1 MVYLEDIN
9 VQLIDMDTKI
19 PEQIVK
25 NQDDSYTIFLNS
37 KLSHDEHLKSYSHAL
52 MHIRRNDFDKEDAD
66 SIENDAHNMEI
77 SLELCV

>member
-1 MVYLEDIN
+1 MEDIN
-9 VQLIDMDTKI
+9 VQLLDMDTKI

-66 SIENDAHNMEI
+66 RIENDTHNMEI
-77 SLELCV
+77 SIELCV

>member
-66 SIENDAHNMEI
+66 RIENDTHNMEI
-77 SLELCV
+77 SIELCV